1 MDIYAVSTH
10 PVVVGDKL
18 SFHLHPA
25 RAQDLIE
32 CTINWQQDNKPR
44 SAQYM
49 AFKAINKTAEDG
61 GATPPFIVPVF
72 VQKDPHYAQLIASA
86 TPGPDGTLE
95 FPITEDWQYGQR
107 FETGAGRFV
116 VFHDNSNEP
125 GQDRFMDTPFTQ
137 LLTLLHGAASI
148 AGQAETAD
156 KVDAIARA
164 QFNRPL
170 LSYSVLPTVRN
181 GDILRVN
188 AQAAARSTVVVTWL
202 QESSR
207 RTEKYYQVMATNISL
222 NNQQVK
228 FFVQEDWWGVNL
240 LNIAVNQGNNHFDFM
255 VNGQFQY
262 GQANDSGTDRWVV
275 YHDRARQPYQHRFVP
290 SIIFN
295 LVEMFSH
302 MPPLSDILAINATN
316 PEVVTDLAAVLFGR
330 PLLTFD

>member
-18 SFHLHPA
+18 SFDPRPA

-32 CTINWQQDNKPR
+32 CTIHWQQGQPR
-44 SAQYM
+44 SDQYM
-49 AFKAINKTAEDG
+49 TFKAINKTAEDG

-72 VQKDPHYAQLIASA
+72 VQKDYYEQLVKSA
-86 TPGPDGTLE
+86 NPGPNGTLE

-116 VFHDNSNEP
+116 VLHNKGNTP

-148 AGQAETAD
+148 AGQAAVAD
-156 KVDAIARA
+156 QVDALARA

-181 GDILRVN
+181 GDILRVD
-188 AQAAARSTVVVTWL
+188 AQSAARSTVTVKWL

-207 RTEKYYQVMATNISL
+207 RSETYYQIMATNISL
-222 NNQQVK
+222 NNKPVK
-228 FFVQEDWWGVNL
+228 FFVQEDWWSVNL
-240 LNIAVNQGNNHFDFM
+240 LNIAVSKENNHFDFM

-262 GQANDSGTDRWVV
+262 GQTNDSGHDRWVV
-275 YHDRARQPYQHRFVP
+275 YHDRARQPYQHRFIP
-290 SIIFN
+290 SPIFA
-295 LVEMFSH
+295 LVNFFSQR
-302 MPPLSDILAINATN
+302 PPLSDILAINATD
-316 PEVVTDLAAVLFGR
+316 PEVVSDLAAVLFGR